1 MQIYFIYSCKSEYWK
16 YLLSSFLVYLQ
27 VLMKICLDLQ
37 FISENGNYL
46 TKIKIGDIVIY
57 TEASGISCPECHT
70 FIKLGSL
77 FLFKDQIA

>member
-1 MQIYFIYSCKSEYWK
+1 
-16 YLLSSFLVYLQ
+16 
-27 VLMKICLDLQ
+27 MKICLDLQ